1 MRGCRLRSFLVGLT
15 RLGREIRRFAHWL
28 ETHALADAHN
38 RGRETVAFKVS
49 GDDSVAYAH
58 LIEVS
63 EMPVP
68 PEPYRLVGR
77 LLRRVGAARLELSSR
92 LESNQVSD
100 ILMRLAVHGRRVN
113 LSDGLQCACTKTV
126 VVDGVL
132 SIEYSYC
139 ATRFSR
145 FVHWY
150 KARQK
155 QFSDHRAL
163 FQAAP
168 RYTLLAAVLAATP
181 PIVYALMESWLVLI
195 VLTVL
200 AVVSLSV
207 LMYGFFMT
215 VGSVE
220 YDNEEK
226 AHRLRRANADLEAYA
241 SRTGADLQRARDI
254 QRMLLPDPDRMPL
267 GDRLDWAG
275 SFVPETEVG
284 GDYFDAAALDDT
296 RVAIIFTDVSGHGM
310 SAAFVTAIVKT
321 SFQRW
326 VDDGG
331 GDIERFV
338 ADLSS
343 GLYRMTPDDSF
354 AASFI
359 AVYDSQAGRL
369 DYINCGHSPEP
380 WIVPADAGR
389 AVVTLDD
396 ARALLLGVL
405 PELTAEA
412 RHKPIGPGDKLV
424 FATDGLH
431 EAVDL
436 DGKQYGIDRLAELID
451 ACRRCPAAEIV
462 RRIVRG
468 VAEYSAGTEQRDDQT
483 VLAMEV
489 KPTSPPAT

>member
-1 MRGCRLRSFLVGLT
+1 MP
-15 RLGREIRRFAHWL
+15 
-28 ETHALADAHN
+28 AL
-38 RGRETVAFKVS
+38 
-49 GDDSVAYAH
+49 
-58 LIEVS
+58 
-63 EMPVP
+63 

-77 LLRRVGAARLELSSR
+77 LLRDVGADRVELSTR
-92 LESNQVSD
+92 LESNQMADV
-100 ILMRLAVHGRRVN
+100 LTRLAERRRRMG
-113 LSDGLQCACTKTV
+113 LSDTLQCSCTKITIA
-126 VVDGVL
+126 DGVL

-139 ATRFSR
+139 VTRFIR

-155 QFSDHRAL
+155 RFGDHRAL
-163 FQAAP
+163 FNAAP
-168 RYTLLAAVLAATP
+168 RYTFLAAVLAATP
-181 PIVYALMESWLVLI
+181 PVVYALMESWVVLI

-200 AVVSLSV
+200 AVVAISV

-215 VGSVE
+215 IGSVE

-226 AHRLRRANADLEAYA
+226 AERLRRANISLEAYA
-241 SRTGADLQRARDI
+241 SRTGADLQRAREV

-267 GDRLDWAG
+267 GERLDWAG

-284 GDYFDAAALDDT
+284 GDYFDAAALDDD

-321 SFQRW
+321 GFQRW

-331 GDIERFV
+331 RDIERFV

-343 GLYRMTPDDSF
+343 SLYRTTPDDSF

-359 AVYDSQAGRL
+359 SVYDSAVGRL

-380 WIVPADAGR
+380 WIVPADAAR
-389 AVVTLDD
+389 AIVTLDD
-396 ARALLLGVL
+396 ARAVLLGVL
-405 PELTAEA
+405 PESTAEA
-412 RHKPIGPGDKLV
+412 RHRRICPGDKLV

-436 DGKQYGIDRLAELID
+436 DGKRYGIERLHELIG
-451 ACRRCPAAEIV
+451 ACRRCAAAEIV
-462 RRIVRG
+462 DRIVRG
-468 VAEYSAGTEQRDDQT
+468 VAEFSAGTEQGDDQT
-483 VLAMEV
+483 VLVMEV
-489 KPTSPPAT
+489 KTTSPPVA